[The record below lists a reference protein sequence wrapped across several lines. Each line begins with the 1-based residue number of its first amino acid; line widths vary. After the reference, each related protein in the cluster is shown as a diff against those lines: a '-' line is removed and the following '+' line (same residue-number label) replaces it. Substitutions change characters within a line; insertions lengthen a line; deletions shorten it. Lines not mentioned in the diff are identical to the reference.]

1 MVNLLGFVFPAFPC
15 QAPTP
20 NTGRITNQPTPD
32 QHTEVRTAVHALK
45 ELLNNRL
52 TRDRAAEQIARAGGI
67 KVLVSV
73 AKISSDGG
81 QGGRALAAE
90 ALGDLAIACGCCYA
104 DKVVSYGALKALV
117 SVMSTT
123 SEDPDDDGTDAQ
135 QAQAMAR
142 SSAVLALANA
152 IRGSPR
158 RCRAAVAAGAV
169 PILCS
174 LLGEQLEAIKRYE
187 NGPDPGFCSAAA
199 LTDIVE
205 IGDNACRRKVSS
217 LGAIELLT
225 ALDKLVGAGSAK
237 CCWGDQSQVRPH
249 IVGAVAVL
257 SSLGM
262 GTEIIVVNFGAEED
276 SPQLERTKYCDWC
289 GELPSDH
296 AKLKRCAACS
306 SVSYCSREC
315 QRKDWREGGHKRDC
329 EVLKRALPPSIR

>member
-1 MVNLLGFVFPAFPC
+1 MVNLGFVFAKLN
-15 QAPTP
+15 PTP

-135 QAQAMAR
+135 
-142 SSAVLALANA
+142 
-152 IRGSPR
+152 
-158 RCRAAVAAGAV
+158 
-169 PILCS
+169 
-174 LLGEQLEAIKRYE
+174 
-187 NGPDPGFCSAAA
+187 
-199 LTDIVE
+199 
-205 IGDNACRRKVSS
+205 
-217 LGAIELLT
+217 
-225 ALDKLVGAGSAK
+225 
-237 CCWGDQSQVRPH
+237 
-249 IVGAVAVL
+249 
-257 SSLGM
+257 
-262 GTEIIVVNFGAEED
+262 
-276 SPQLERTKYCDWC
+276 
-289 GELPSDH
+289 
-296 AKLKRCAACS
+296 
-306 SVSYCSREC
+306 
-315 QRKDWREGGHKRDC
+315 
-329 EVLKRALPPSIR
+329 